1 MARSAATGRADE
13 RPAAGCDPEEY
24 ILSVLSPQQRLEA
37 ALQIARAAFK
47 GSSLKLADVEAAVRR
62 VRRQRY
68 AERKAKT
75 KRRR

>member
-1 MARSAATGRADE
+1 M
-13 RPAAGCDPEEY
+13 
-24 ILSVLSPQQRLEA
+24 LSPQQRLEA